1 MKSNDKRKKKIERDL
16 QVEWQQ
22 FLKANKNNLEVSM

>member
-22 FLKANKNNLEVSM
+22 FLKATKNNLEAS